1 MKIIKTGILAT
12 LLLTSASVFA
22 DTVSWYGKPFHGRKT
37 ANGET
42 YNMYGNT
49 TASNSHKMGTMLKVT
64 NISNGKSVVVKVNDT
79 GNFSRLGRTLDLS
92 YGAFSRI
99 ANPSQGT
106 VKVRIVKL

>member
-1 MKIIKTGILAT
+1 MKIIKTGILTT

-42 YNMYGNT
+42 YNMYGHT
-49 TASNSHKMGTMLKVT
+49 TASNSHKMGTVLKVT

-92 YGAFSRI
+92 KAAFAKI
-99 ANPSQGT
+99 APLGQGT
-106 VKVRIVKL
+106 CKVKIEKL

>member
-1 MKIIKTGILAT
+1 MKIIKTGIITT

-42 YNMYGNT
+42 YNMYGHT

-79 GNFSRLGRTLDLS
+79 GGFRKYGRTLDLS

-106 VKVRIVKL
+106 VKVRIMKL